1 MVCFDHM
8 QMKLSETPTLPF
20 ISRAIAAMIPVDK
33 TDEWFFIFLNY
44 YQIKTIK

>member
-1 MVCFDHM
+1 MDEIKYNYALNHTIVCFDHM

-33 TDEWFFIFLNY
+33 TDE
-44 YQIKTIK
+44 